1 MKIGVMLES
10 FLHDPALRVPQDHQS
25 ADKKQDFNIDSQLKR
40 TVPLAA
46 SVGAK
51 GIQAY
56 ASFGEL
62 APENMNSVKAKQ
74 WLELVG
80 GHGMIFS
87 AICGDLGGHGFEDAK
102 DNIMRVEKSK
112 RIMDVAK
119 MLECDIVTTHIG
131 VVPAEENEKKEVMRK
146 ACRELALYA
155 DSIGSAFA
163 VETGPETAEVLRD
176 FLDSLGAGGVR
187 VNYDPAN
194 LVMVVAD
201 DPVMGVHTLGKY
213 IVHTHAKDG
222 VQISANPVEWEELP
236 LGKGGVHWENYLR
249 ALDEIGY
256 NGFLT
261 IEREVGDTPMHDIC
275 MAADFL
281 RAKLDLLGLHSI

>member
-1 MKIGVMLES
+1 MAMKVGAMLES
-10 FLHDPALRVPQDHQS
+10 FLHDPALRVPQDH
-25 ADKKQDFNIDSQLKR
+25 AGKQAKSLNSPLKR

-62 APENMNSVKAKQ
+62 VPENMNEVAIRE
-74 WLELVG
+74 WLELVK
-80 GHGMIFS
+80 GHGMVFS
-87 AICGDLGGHGFEDAK
+87 AICGDLGGHGFEDEADNK
-102 DNIMRVEKSK
+102 DRVERSK
-112 RIMDVAK
+112 RILDLARK
-119 MLECDIVTTHIG
+119 LECDIVTTHIG
-131 VVPAEENEKKEVMRK
+131 VVPAEENAKKDVMRK

-163 VETGPETAEVLRD
+163 VETGPETAEVLLD

-201 DPVMGVHTLGKY
+201 DPVKGVHTLGKY

-222 VQISANPVEWEELP
+222 IQISADPVKYEELP
-236 LGKGGVHWENYLR
+236 LGKGGVNWDDYLK
-249 ALDEIGY
+249 ALHTIGFD
-256 NGFLT
+256 GFLT
-261 IEREVGDTPMHDIC
+261 IEREVGDTPEADIR

-281 RAKLDLLGLHSI
+281 RDRLKALGLS